1 MMMDA
6 SCRPR
11 MPRPAIAA
19 PAMAP
24 TAAPRHHPVGRS
36 PKAAAS
42 SPARRA
48 IASEMAT
55 KTRPL
60 TTKAQLPPGRRA
72 VPPSTKEPA
81 LPQPTRSAT
90 NIQITAS
97 PPWLVRDQGGRV
109 DVVADEPD
117 PLTVHAPVEF
127 LRPAFREF
135 GLVRHLDVA
144 SGIRADLIP
153 TEESGL
159 LGARHVAQLAVN
171 GREQLGEL
179 HTCRGTLEEVVGLL
193 PHLVPALAVE
203 LLMKARDRI
212 LCRALRR
219 EAAAGRYDD
228 HRDESQCR
236 NEPHRAPR

>member
-1 MMMDA
+1 MDA

-19 PAMAP
+19 PATAP

-127 LRPAFREF
+127 LRRPAFREF
-135 GLVRHLDVA
+135 
-144 SGIRADLIP
+144 
-153 TEESGL
+153 GL

-212 LCRALRR
+212 LCRAIRR